1 MSVPLTTRPSLLE
14 LVGNEALSNRVVK
27 LVRRPELLIRVIAD
41 ERIGKLLAIANCI
54 HDLHKSSIQAR
65 AIAEDRLAFLRSRN
79 AGSDVLHRFVDGT
92 GIDGRHGVSPIVGR
106 LRNGAR
112 LIPISFNYCLQG
124 VLHLLAMQNGGCL
137 DHDRAE
143 AALIGWAGL
152 QREGQGR

>member
-1 MSVPLTTRPSLLE
+1 MSVLLLVRPSIFKFIDD
-14 LVGNEALSNRVVK
+14 EALSNCVVK
-27 LVRRPELLIRVIAD
+27 LVRRPELLIRVVAD

-65 AIAEDRLAFLRSRN
+65 AIVEDRLSFLRSRN

-92 GIDGRHGVSPIVGR
+92 GIDGRHGVSPVVGR

-124 VLHLLAMQNGGCL
+124 VLRLLAIQNGGCL

-143 AALIGWAGL
+143 VALIGWAGIM
-152 QREGQGR
+152 RERTGR